1 MLGASPTLM
10 STLSGR
16 FSRLPLK
23 TDKGERADGNIRVDE
38 IAQAMLQ
45 RGGEGEDQG
54 VVRGLTRS

>member
-1 MLGASPTLM
+1 M

-54 VVRGLTRS
+54 VVRGPTRS